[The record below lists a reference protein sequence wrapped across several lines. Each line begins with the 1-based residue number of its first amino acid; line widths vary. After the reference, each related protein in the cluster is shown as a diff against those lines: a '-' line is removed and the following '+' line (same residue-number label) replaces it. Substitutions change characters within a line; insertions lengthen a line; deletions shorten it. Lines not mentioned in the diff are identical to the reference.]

1 MTNNHKNRGLRWT
14 RRHSLEAAI
23 LHAMGHSCHRIGTL
37 IGFTGQTV
45 HKHLKKDGLL
55 ASLDLVDIQ
64 SLAEELRRLKAFE
77 ALALAPSGSAD
88 MKRIGEMI
96 EKSGSVTK
104 SETEARDR
112 GMISINDVN
121 EMSDDELTAY
131 VASMVPGLE
140 TGSLAKPDT

>member
-1 MTNNHKNRGLRWT
+1 RRWA

-23 LHAMGHSCHRIGTL
+23 LHAMGHSFHRIGTL
-37 IGFTGQTV
+37 IGFTGHTV
-45 HKHLKKDGLL
+45 QKHLRKDRLL
-55 ASLDLVDIQ
+55 ARMDLVELQ
-64 SLAEELRRLKAFE
+64 SLAEELKRLKAFE

-96 EKSGSVTK
+96 EKSSSLTK

-140 TGSLAKPDT
+140 TSSMAEPDT